1 MKRFFIFNFCILI
14 ALSLS
19 AQTQLDL
26 KSYLKENKIDAK
38 QSKDGIFY
46 TVDKK
51 GKGAMPK
58 KGDYVMVNYVGK
70 LLDGKVF
77 DQSEANDPFVFQVGY
92 RQVIRG
98 WDLGIPLYK
107 VGAKGS
113 LYVPPS
119 LAYGTRGAGAI
130 PPNSPL
136 IFEIELVKIMNLG
149 EYDKYMVELE
159 QKERRAFEA
168 HVKTQFVKDK
178 KLINEYALD
187 NKLKTKRTPS
197 GLSYVIT
204 KKGKGAKAK
213 AGDQLKVSYE
223 GQLLDGS
230 VFDSSK
236 GKKPYEFVLGQKKVI
251 DGWEEG
257 LQFFNKGSEGWL
269 LIPSKLGYGPLAI
282 KEDGID
288 LPADAVLVFKIEV
301 VDINPLVKK

>member
-1 MKRFFIFNFCILI
+1 MQRFFLFNFCLVIV
-14 ALSLS
+14 LSLT
-19 AQTQLDL
+19 AQTSTDPVDI
-26 KSYLKENKIDAK
+26 KTYLKENKIDAK
-38 QSKDGIFY
+38 ESKDGIYY
-46 TVDKK
+46 TLDKN
-51 GKGAMPK
+51 GKGPMPK
-58 KGDYVMVNYVGK
+58 KGDYVMVRYVGK

-77 DQSEANDPFVFQVGY
+77 DQSEPDDPFVFQVGY

-98 WDLGIPLYK
+98 WDLGIPLLK
-107 VGAKGS
+107 VGAKGN
-113 LYVPPS
+113 LYVPPN
-119 LAYGTRGAGAI
+119 LAYGSRGAGAI

-136 IFEIELVKIMNLG
+136 LFEVELVKIMNLD

-168 HVKTQFVKDK
+168 HVKTQFTKDK
-178 KLINEYALD
+178 KLINDYALD

-213 AGDQLKVSYE
+213 PGDQLTVAYE
-223 GQLLDGS
+223 GKLLDGN

-236 GKKPYEFVLGQKKVI
+236 GKKPYEFILGQKKVI

-269 LIPSKLGYGPLAI
+269 LIPSKMGYGPLAI

-288 LPADAVLVFKIEV
+288 LPADAVLVFKIQV
-301 VDINPLVKK
+301 VDIK